1 MQITFTLTVES
12 NKQPSDL
19 IQLLLTSMSG
29 EKLIGFEMPDV
40 PAPPMNQSDEDRIHP
55 DDILDD
61 ILDGLFVDG
70 EDAPKKEV
78 SPEKKKTPNFTVNYD
93 SSKVQKDLLNLTQK
107 EFCEKYDVS
116 KPTFYSRRKTLKKNL
131 IDDKEMYVILRDPK
145 AYAEE
150 NNISD
155 LEVQT
160 KVKICRELY
169 HEKYNTKYPAV
180 FNYAGKFPDKVVGAR
195 YGISG
200 STVCVLRKM
209 MGIPKY
215 RKNQ

>member
-12 NKQPSDL
+12 N

-40 PAPPMNQSDEDRIHP
+40 PASPINQSDDERTADEWA

-61 ILDGLFVDG
+61 VLPYVKE

-107 EFCEKYDVS
+107 EFCEKYNVS

>member
-1 MQITFTLTVES
+1 MPNGASDSTIFRWDLKAKFIKIT
-12 NKQPSDL
+12 
-19 IQLLLTSMSG
+19 
-29 EKLIGFEMPDV
+29 
-40 PAPPMNQSDEDRIHP
+40 
-55 DDILDD
+55 
-61 ILDGLFVDG
+61 
-70 EDAPKKEV
+70 
-78 SPEKKKTPNFTVNYD
+78 
-93 SSKVQKDLLNLTQK
+93 
-107 EFCEKYDVS
+107 
-116 KPTFYSRRKTLKKNL
+116 
-131 IDDKEMYVILRDPK
+131 
-145 AYAEE
+145 
-150 NNISD
+150 
-155 LEVQT
+155 EVQT

>member
-12 NKQPSDL
+12 TKQPSDL

-40 PAPPMNQSDEDRIHP
+40 PAPSIESYFADDERTEE
-55 DDILDD
+55 DILDD
-61 ILDGLFVDG
+61 VLPYVRD

-78 SPEKKKTPNFTVNYD
+78 SPEKKKTPNFTVDYD
-93 SSKVQKDLLNLTQK
+93 SSKVQRDLLNMTQK

-131 IDDKEMYVILRDPK
+131 IDDKEMYVILRDPQG
-145 AYAEE
+145 YAEE

-155 LEVQT
+155 TEVQT